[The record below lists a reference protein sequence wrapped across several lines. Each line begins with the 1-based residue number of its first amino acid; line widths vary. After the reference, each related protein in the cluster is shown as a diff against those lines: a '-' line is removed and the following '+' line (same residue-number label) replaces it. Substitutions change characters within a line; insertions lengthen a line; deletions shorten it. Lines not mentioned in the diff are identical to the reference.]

1 MNIAKDFRR
10 ISIILRKRMSLFKY
24 NLKMK
29 KELGMYDP
37 AREQYLIKDSS
48 RSINLFDFSQGKVG
62 DFHLIDEF
70 SDASEFGGESE
81 CEFMLAKD

>member
-1 MNIAKDFRR
+1 MNLAKDFRR
-10 ISIILRKRMSLFKY
+10 ISIILRKRISLFRY
-24 NLKMK
+24 NFKMK
-29 KELGMYDP
+29 KELGMYDL
-37 AREQYLIKDSS
+37 AREQHIILQNY

-81 CEFMLAKD
+81 CEFMLVKD